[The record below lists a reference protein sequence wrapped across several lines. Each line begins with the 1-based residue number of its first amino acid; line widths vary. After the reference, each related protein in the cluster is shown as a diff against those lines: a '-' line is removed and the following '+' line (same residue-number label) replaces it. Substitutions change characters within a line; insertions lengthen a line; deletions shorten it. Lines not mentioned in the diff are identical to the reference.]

1 MGLTKSELF
10 TLEQN
15 ELAALAKVFAHPARI
30 AIVQALLRANACVN
44 GTLVLE
50 LGLAQATISQHLHE
64 LKQAGLIQGSI
75 EGTRVS
81 YCIDRKRWDEI
92 QAKFMALFA
101 QLHTSAPQSCA

>member
-44 GTLVLE
+44 WTLVL
-50 LGLAQATISQHLHE
+50 
-64 LKQAGLIQGSI
+64 
-75 EGTRVS
+75 
-81 YCIDRKRWDEI
+81 
-92 QAKFMALFA
+92 
-101 QLHTSAPQSCA
+101 